1 MKICISSLGKNLDA
15 KIDPRFGQSQH
26 FVILDLDTMEF
37 KIVNNS
43 AVMASGGVGVST
55 AQLMVN
61 EGVEIVITGNCGP
74 KAYRTL
80 SAGGIKVVIGASGT
94 VKRAIDEFRSGK
106 LQVSSKPNVSTHFGR
121 SIDT

>member
-1 MKICISSLGKNLDA
+1 MKIGISSLGKNLDA
-15 KIDPRFGQSQH
+15 KVDSRFGQSKH
-26 FVILDLDTMEF
+26 FIVLDLDTMEF
-37 KIVNNS
+37 KTVDNTT
-43 AVMASGGVGVST
+43 VMASGGAGVST

-94 VKRAIDEFRSGK
+94 VKHALDEFQSGS
-106 LQVSSKPNVSTHFGR
+106 LGVSSGPNVSTHFGN
-121 SIDT
+121 SLGS